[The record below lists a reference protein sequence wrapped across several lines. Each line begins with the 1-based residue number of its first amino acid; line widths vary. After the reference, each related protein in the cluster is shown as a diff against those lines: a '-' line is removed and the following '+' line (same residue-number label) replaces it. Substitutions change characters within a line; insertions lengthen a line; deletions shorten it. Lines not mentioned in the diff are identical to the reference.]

1 MKKLSVK
8 GILFSIL
15 IIGESGYYFLS
26 EYRWPPIPVSC
37 GKKLLY
43 FFIFNRNRI
52 TDFSYFTEKEMRF
65 CMSDTM
71 QHLYSLCCPVSVSF
85 SYQFRRKIVGNPGFW
100 YITGMDFLYMEG
112 FKICLIKF

>member
-15 IIGESGYYFLS
+15 IIGESGYYFLNTDGL
-26 EYRWPPIPVSC
+26 RFLFPV

-52 TDFSYFTEKEMRF
+52 TDFSYFTEKKCAF
-65 CMSDTM
+65 VC
-71 QHLYSLCCPVSVSF
+71 LILCSIYILCAACVCVFFVSV
-85 SYQFRRKIVGNPGFW
+85 
-100 YITGMDFLYMEG
+100 
-112 FKICLIKF
+112 

>member
-15 IIGESGYYFLS
+15 IIGESGYYFLNTDGL
-26 EYRWPPIPVSC
+26 RFLFPV
-37 GKKLLY
+37 GKS
-43 FFIFNRNRI
+43 F
-52 TDFSYFTEKEMRF
+52 
-65 CMSDTM
+65 
-71 QHLYSLCCPVSVSF
+71 SLCCPVSVSF